1 MLRMRSSTALAFF
14 AFASGSFAQDANVRL
29 RAELERIHAAD
40 QLDRENI
47 GHYGIGTPER
57 DSVNKHLI
65 LLDSLNVLQIT
76 AIIDSAGW
84 LGPEDVG
91 NGSGTLWL
99 VIQHAD
105 LATQEKYLPEMRSA
119 VEEGKASRYHLA
131 MLEDR
136 VEMRNGRPQ
145 IYGSQVKVD
154 NGVSRLWTIK
164 DEETVNERRAAV
176 GMEPLEEYA
185 ARFGIDWSPPAHK
198 ERVLLLGPVKK

>member
-1 MLRMRSSTALAFF
+1 MLRMRSSIALAFF

-65 LLDSLNVLQIT
+65 LLDSLNVLRIT

-91 NGSGTLWL
+91 NVSGTLWL

-119 VEEGKASRYHLA
+119 VEDGKASRYHLA

-136 VEMRNGRPQ
+136 IEMRNGRPQ

-154 NGVSRLWTIK
+154 DGVSRLWMIK

-185 ARFGIDWSPPAHK
+185 ARFGIDWSPPPHK

>member
-1 MLRMRSSTALAFF
+1 MLRMRSSIALAFL

-40 QLDRENI
+40 LLDRENI

-65 LLDSLNVLQIT
+65 LLDSLNVLRIT

-105 LATQEKYLPEMRSA
+105 LATQEKYLPEMQSA

-136 VEMRNGRPQ
+136 IEMRSGRPQ

-154 NGVSRLWTIK
+154 NGVSRLWMIK

-185 ARFGIDWSPPAHK
+185 ARFGIDWSPPPHK